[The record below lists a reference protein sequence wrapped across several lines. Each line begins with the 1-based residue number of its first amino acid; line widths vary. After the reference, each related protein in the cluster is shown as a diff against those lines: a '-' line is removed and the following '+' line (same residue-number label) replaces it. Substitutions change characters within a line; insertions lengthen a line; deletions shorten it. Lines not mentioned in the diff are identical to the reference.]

1 MPEATGMTDRLKG
14 FSVIRLQRLRD
25 VLLLLTVVGL
35 AVGAVHPAPATAAA
49 EVAFYL
55 GRDVSTEDEMY
66 VREGIRLAQDFLET
80 RLGAAV
86 EGRVIVNALA
96 AAPRGNRNV
105 VGMSQE
111 RVVVIYTGTDGWRR
125 APPFERVHV
134 VVHELVHVWQWER
147 RGGDSSRSPLW
158 LDEGIAD
165 YLGYRAVIEAGLVS
179 AEDVVAHHE
188 RSLILGPPLP
198 ELPALEPRQR
208 FQSQP
213 AVAYNLAYLAV
224 ADLIEGRSLQRIRRY
239 YERLAAGDD
248 WQDAFRRSFRQ
259 DPDAFYAAFEAR
271 RSELQRP
278 PERPAPFRSAA
289 PVSIAA
295 EVTIEAIAPEIGR
308 GEQLILVAGSEAGAR
323 CILTVTTSEGER
335 LLRQRTFADATG
347 LVFWLWS
354 VPPGADPGEATARVR
369 CGDEPARALLV
380 IT

>member
-1 MPEATGMTDRLKG
+1 M
-14 FSVIRLQRLRD
+14 IRLRRLCAI
-25 VLLLLTVVGL
+25 LLLLTVVGL
-35 AVGAVHPAPATAAA
+35 GIGAVRPAPATAAA

-55 GRDVSTEDEMY
+55 GRDVSAEDEMY
-66 VREGIRLAQDFLET
+66 VREGIRLAQDFLKA

-96 AAPRGNRNV
+96 AEPRGSRNV
-105 VGMSQE
+105 VGRSQE
-111 RVVVIYTGTDGWRR
+111 RVVVIYTGADGWRR

-179 AEDVVAHHE
+179 AEDVMAHNE
-188 RSLILGPPLP
+188 RRLILGPPLP
-198 ELPALEPRQR
+198 ELPALEPRQG

-224 ADLIEGRSLQRIRRY
+224 ADLMEGRSLQRIRRY

-248 WQDAFRRSFRQ
+248 WQDAFRRSFRR
-259 DPDAFYAAFEAR
+259 DPDTFYAAFAAR
-271 RSELQRP
+271 RLELQRP
-278 PERPAPFRSAA
+278 PERPTSFRSAVPA
-289 PVSIAA
+289 SVAA
-295 EVTIEAIAPEIGR
+295 EVTIEAIASEVGR
-308 GEQLILVAGSEAGAR
+308 GEQLILVATSESGAR
-323 CILTVTTSEGER
+323 CLLTVTTSEGER
-335 LLRQRTFADATG
+335 LLRQRAFADAAG

-354 VPPGADPGEATARVR
+354 VPPDVDPGEATARVR
-369 CGDEPARALLV
+369 CGGEPARAHLT